1 MLDALAR
8 EVTFADIASSDGGSS
23 DEVEDDGDVVPAVVF
38 GDENEGKTEIAINM
52 KSWPA
57 T

>member
-1 MLDALAR
+1 MKVKMMEILCLLW
-8 EVTFADIASSDGGSS
+8 FL
-23 DEVEDDGDVVPAVVF
+23 
-38 GDENEGKTEIAINM
+38 ENEGKTEIAINM

>member
-1 MLDALAR
+1 MAN
-8 EVTFADIASSDGGSS
+8 SDGGSH
-23 DEVEDDGDVVPAVVF
+23 DEGEGDGYFVPAVAS

>member
-1 MLDALAR
+1 M
-8 EVTFADIASSDGGSS
+8 TSADIASSDGGSS
-23 DEVEDDGDVVPAVVF
+23 DEGEDYGDVVPAVIS
-38 GDENEGKTEIAINM
+38 GDENEGKTEIGINM

>member
-1 MLDALAR
+1 MKVKMMEILCLLWFL
-8 EVTFADIASSDGGSS
+8 EMKMKV
-23 DEVEDDGDVVPAVVF
+23 
-38 GDENEGKTEIAINM
+38 NEGKTEIAVNM